1 MRKQLLAVCAA
12 GMLTLTG
19 CATIISGSTQAITI
33 KSVPE
38 AAKLSITNKS
48 GEKIHTGETP
58 ATVTLKRGAG
68 FFQPQHYQVT
78 LEKDGYQTKTV
89 SVSGTLNGWY
99 IGNLIFG
106 GPLGILIIDPLTGAM
121 YSLTPSEVT
130 TGLSPAEVKAGVN
143 SKGQVQ
149 MLTVMLVQDVPAA
162 DMQRAKL
169 IGNM

>member
-1 MRKQLLAVCAA
+1 MKKHFLAVCAA
-12 GMLTLTG
+12 ATLALTG

-48 GEKIHTGETP
+48 GEKVHTGETP

-68 FFQPQHYQVT
+68 FFQPQHYEIT

-121 YSLTPSEVT
+121 YSLTPSEVNA
-130 TGLSPAEVKAGVN
+130 GLSPAEVKTAINGKN
-143 SKGQVQ
+143 QVQ
-149 MLTVMLVQDVPAA
+149 MLTVMLVQDVAAA
-162 DMQRAKL
+162 DMQRATL
-169 IGNM
+169 IGTM